1 MLRGFVE
8 QCYRLGMRRTLAPIL
23 AIVAVSAVVPA
34 RAADK
39 LTLRLSWTA
48 YAQHLPFYLA
58 MEKGWFKAANLDVY
72 IEDGNGSV
80 TTVQLVGNGKF
91 DLGHAALSTMAVGAA
106 KGVHVIALSQY
117 LQKSPLGIIY
127 AKTLPIKSPKDFKGK
142 TVIYT
147 PGSFESPFL
156 APFFSQNGVP
166 PSSINL
172 VGVQAS
178 AKIATYLAGKGDAFV
193 TTVPSDM
200 PHVEEKRPSDSLL
213 FADYG
218 MNLPNDGIIANTD
231 SLKTKGAAIKRFVS
245 VVSAAWGYILNGH
258 LHEAAV
264 DTIKERPNDGTT
276 VALLESE
283 FNKQISFFGT
293 QGKTTFPGLQ
303 SEEEWAKAIK
313 IMEEAKIIAA
323 GTHPDQY
330 FTNAYNDPAY
340 GNSIVAVK

>member
-1 MLRGFVE
+1 
-8 QCYRLGMRRTLAPIL
+8 
-23 AIVAVSAVVPA
+23 
-34 RAADK
+34 
-39 LTLRLSWTA
+39 
-48 YAQHLPFYLA
+48 
-58 MEKGWFKAANLDVY
+58 
-72 IEDGNGSV
+72 
-80 TTVQLVGNGKF
+80 
-91 DLGHAALSTMAVGAA
+91 
-106 KGVHVIALSQY
+106 
-117 LQKSPLGIIY
+117 
-127 AKTLPIKSPKDFKGK
+127 
-142 TVIYT
+142 
-147 PGSFESPFL
+147 
-156 APFFSQNGVP
+156 
-166 PSSINL
+166 
-172 VGVQAS
+172 
-178 AKIATYLAGKGDAFV
+178 
-193 TTVPSDM
+193 
-200 PHVEEKRPSDSLL
+200 
-213 FADYG
+213 
-218 MNLPNDGIIANTD
+218 MNLPNDGIIANTN

-276 VALLESE
+276 VALLKSE